1 MDSTF
6 GSNKDMPDT
15 AKNNDLLN
23 AAFDDWTILSAS
35 IHDLKR
41 YLLACAE
48 MRESDIL
55 NQRVKEGL
63 PKREAFIK
71 QLIAMHQTEVSHRSL
86 EVRSN
91 WSIGISLV
99 TLIAL
104 IVKTCFDLIAPSSAG
119 LLPQSSAGRSQ
130 EPPPPTQAQ
139 QQSNLDPSNK

>member
-1 MDSTF
+1 
-6 GSNKDMPDT
+6 MPDT

-23 AAFDDWTILSAS
+23 AAFDDGTILSAS

-48 MRESDIL
+48 MREADIL
-55 NQRVKEGL
+55 NQRVKEGI

-71 QLIAMHQTEVSHRSL
+71 QLIAMQQTEVSHRSL

-91 WSIGISLV
+91 WTIGISLV

-119 LLPQSSAGRSQ
+119 LSTQSSVSRSQ
-130 EPPPPTQAQ
+130 EPVSLTQGQ
-139 QQSNLDPSNK
+139 QQSTPDSSKK

>member
-1 MDSTF
+1 
-6 GSNKDMPDT
+6 MPDT

-23 AAFDDWTILSAS
+23 AAFDDGTILSAR

-55 NQRVKEGL
+55 NPRVKEGI

-86 EVRSN
+86 KVRSN
-91 WSIGISLV
+91 WSIGISFV

-104 IVKTCFDLIAPSSAG
+104 IVKTCFDLIVPSSAG
-119 LLPQSSAGRSQ
+119 LLPQSSADRLQ
-130 EPPPPTQAQ
+130 EPPPLTQEP
-139 QQSNLDPSNK
+139 QQSTPDSAKK

>member
-1 MDSTF
+1 
-6 GSNKDMPDT
+6 MPDT

-23 AAFDDWTILSAS
+23 AAFDDGTILSAS

-48 MRESDIL
+48 MREADIL
-55 NQRVKEGL
+55 NQRVKEGI

-71 QLIAMHQTEVSHRSL
+71 QLIAMQQTEVSHRSL
-86 EVRSN
+86 EVRGN
-91 WSIGISLV
+91 WTIGISLV

-119 LLPQSSAGRSQ
+119 LSTQSSVSRSQ
-130 EPPPPTQAQ
+130 EPVSLTQGQ
-139 QQSNLDPSNK
+139 QQSTPDSSKK

>member
-1 MDSTF
+1 
-6 GSNKDMPDT
+6 
-15 AKNNDLLN
+15 LN
-23 AAFDDWTILSAS
+23 AAFDDGTILSAS

-48 MRESDIL
+48 MREADIL
-55 NQRVKEGL
+55 NQRVKEGI

-71 QLIAMHQTEVSHRSL
+71 QLIAMQQTEVSHRSL

-91 WSIGISLV
+91 WTIGISLV

-119 LLPQSSAGRSQ
+119 LSTQSSVSRSQ
-130 EPPPPTQAQ
+130 EPVSLTQGQ
-139 QQSNLDPSNK
+139 QQSTPDSSKK